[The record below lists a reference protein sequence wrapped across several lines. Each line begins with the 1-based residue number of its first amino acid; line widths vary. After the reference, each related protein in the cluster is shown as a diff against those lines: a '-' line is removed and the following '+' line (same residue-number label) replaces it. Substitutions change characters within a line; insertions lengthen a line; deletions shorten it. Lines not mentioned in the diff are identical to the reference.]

1 MGLADIARHVIRRHR
16 TQEARVQNALNDVA
30 GNICQALIDTA
41 HHVIG
46 LLLTQEPMAQ
56 IAFDDMAG
64 DIWQALLRGVS
75 QRRGGVM
82 HVQPRVG
89 NA

>member
-1 MGLADIARHVIRRHR
+1 
-16 TQEARVQNALNDVA
+16 VQNALNDVA